1 MGGEEV
7 GRRMLTVKLMGPE
20 ISQDYCSASTS
31 DIIRNCQFI
40 PYSFKEL
47 NQVDIVEF
55 SALQS
60 LKMVKYV
67 TGLQRYCLP
76 TDVFFWTIF
85 NTDAEGDRV
94 VIKGANGNANV
105 IGWPEIAVAFG
116 AHHDPQEELWS
127 NKVMQSK
134 LRDLQPELFLPQA
147 VESNPNKKLVNGQRY
162 EECLYYREAAPYGPT
177 YYLMTIIAEI
187 FWSAG
192 RAPRFLTP
200 MVYAY
205 LRSLN
210 GHQTNWAKAILNSLR
225 TEIVSLQNRGKA
237 KENPKAR
244 TIMWAPVLV
253 HIVYAFRSTIF
264 AGTPLQESEQWLR
277 WSHLTKDGDMTLSD
291 LEGKFPDSIG
301 VLAELHERCQIP
313 EQIPIASP
321 VHEDGQTPMS
331 KRAPTADGKCRTKI
345 TLQQS
350 LTTYRL
356 TRPFKYVMFQ
366 GPELPGLAN
375 NQVPG
380 KRKAVAVQEDNDPDD
395 IRVMPALDIVV
406 AGPSGSPPT
415 NLEQFGQLL
424 GSEIANLVTG
434 KCSSFWLQVQEQVSV
449 ASLWK
454 GKHEGLLRA
463 NTELSSKMA
472 EKDKD
477 CLVKEAEWKKTVAAL
492 RDELASV
499 RVADGLA
506 IEGFQM
512 QKQVLEGELKRLKN
526 SSTPV
531 VEGLKEKVAKLEEE
545 LNELEAKQ
553 NALTEA
559 QREIVSLNTC
569 SQPVVDAL
577 KDKLSSVEAEL
588 SCKTLAGMKYK
599 KALDSEIVITSELQF
614 KIEGLDDEINKL
626 KFALERADASSKIA
640 RVELSHAK
648 KDLRLLQLETDNDM
662 ALSGSSRS

>member
-1 MGGEEV
+1 M
-7 GRRMLTVKLMGPE
+7 
-20 ISQDYCSASTS
+20 
-31 DIIRNCQFI
+31 
-40 PYSFKEL
+40 
-47 NQVDIVEF
+47 
-55 SALQS
+55 
-60 LKMVKYV
+60 
-67 TGLQRYCLP
+67 
-76 TDVFFWTIF
+76 WT
-85 NTDAEGDRV
+85 
-94 VIKGANGNANV
+94 
-105 IGWPEIAVAFG
+105 
-116 AHHDPQEELWS
+116 
-127 NKVMQSK
+127 
-134 LRDLQPELFLPQA
+134 
-147 VESNPNKKLVNGQRY
+147 
-162 EECLYYREAAPYGPT
+162 
-177 YYLMTIIAEI
+177 
-187 FWSAG
+187 
-192 RAPRFLTP
+192 
-200 MVYAY
+200 
-205 LRSLN
+205 
-210 GHQTNWAKAILNSLR
+210 
-225 TEIVSLQNRGKA
+225 
-237 KENPKAR
+237 
-244 TIMWAPVLV
+244 PVLV

-291 LEGKFPDSIG
+291 LEGKFLDSIG
-301 VLAELHERCQIP
+301 VLVGLHERCQIP
-313 EQIPIASP
+313 EQIPVASP

-345 TLQQS
+345 T
-350 LTTYRL
+350 
-356 TRPFKYVMFQ
+356 FKRKKPQVAAVSDDVSSDSAIQVRNVSRSRVTGM
-366 GPELPGLAN
+366 AN

-395 IRVMPALDIVV
+395 NRVMPALDIVV

-499 RVADGLA
+499 QVADGLA

-545 LNELEAKQ
+545 LSAKEWLQEQYNAISDYIWEKEESWRVAQAEATNAFESTISGLQDELEAKQ

-569 SQPVVDAL
+569 SQPVVITL

-626 KFALERADASSKIA
+626 KFSLERADASSKIA
-640 RVELSHAK
+640 RVELSQAK

>member
-1 MGGEEV
+1 
-7 GRRMLTVKLMGPE
+7 
-20 ISQDYCSASTS
+20 
-31 DIIRNCQFI
+31 
-40 PYSFKEL
+40 
-47 NQVDIVEF
+47 
-55 SALQS
+55 
-60 LKMVKYV
+60 MVKYV
-67 TGLQRYCLP
+67 TGLQRHCLP

-85 NTDAEGDRV
+85 NTDAEGDRL

-116 AHHDPQEELWS
+116 AHHDPHEEFRS

-162 EECLYYREAAPYGPT
+162 EECLYYREAAPYDPT

-200 MVYAY
+200 M
-205 LRSLN
+205 
-210 GHQTNWAKAILNSLR
+210 
-225 TEIVSLQNRGKA
+225 
-237 KENPKAR
+237 
-244 TIMWAPVLV
+244 
-253 HIVYAFRSTIF
+253 
-264 AGTPLQESEQWLR
+264 
-277 WSHLTKDGDMTLSD
+277 
-291 LEGKFPDSIG
+291 
-301 VLAELHERCQIP
+301 RCQIP
-313 EQIPIASP
+313 EQIPVASL
-321 VHEDGQTPMS
+321 VHKDGQTPMS
-331 KRAPTADGKCRTKI
+331 ERAPTADGKCRTKI
-345 TLQQS
+345 T
-350 LTTYRL
+350 
-356 TRPFKYVMFQ
+356 FKRKKPQVAAVSDDVSSDSAIQVRNVSRSRVTGM
-366 GPELPGLAN
+366 AN

-395 IRVMPALDIVV
+395 NRVMPALDIVV

-499 RVADGLA
+499 RVVDGLA

-512 QKQVLEGELKRLKN
+512 QKQVLEGKLKRLKN

-531 VEGLKEKVAKLEEE
+531 VEGLKEKAEATKAFESTISGLQD
-545 LNELEAKQ
+545 ELEAKQ

-569 SQPVVDAL
+569 SQPVVITL

-640 RVELSHAK
+640 RVELSQAK

>member
-1 MGGEEV
+1 
-7 GRRMLTVKLMGPE
+7 
-20 ISQDYCSASTS
+20 
-31 DIIRNCQFI
+31 
-40 PYSFKEL
+40 
-47 NQVDIVEF
+47 
-55 SALQS
+55 
-60 LKMVKYV
+60 MVKYV
-67 TGLQRYCLP
+67 TGLQRHCLP

-85 NTDAEGDRV
+85 NTDAEGDRL
-94 VIKGANGNANV
+94 VIKGANRNANV
-105 IGWPEIAVAFG
+105 IGWLEIAVAFG
-116 AHHDPQEELWS
+116 AHHDPQEEFRS
-127 NKVMQSK
+127 NKMMQSK

-147 VESNPNKKLVNGQRY
+147 VESNPNKKLVNWQRY

-192 RAPRFLTP
+192 RASRFLTP

-301 VLAELHERCQIP
+301 VAAVSDDVSSDSAIQVRNV
-313 EQIPIASP
+313 SRSR
-321 VHEDGQTPMS
+321 VTGM
-331 KRAPTADGKCRTKI
+331 
-345 TLQQS
+345 
-350 LTTYRL
+350 
-356 TRPFKYVMFQ
+356 
-366 GPELPGLAN
+366 AN

-395 IRVMPALDIVV
+395 NRVMPALDIV
-406 AGPSGSPPT
+406 
-415 NLEQFGQLL
+415 
-424 GSEIANLVTG
+424 
-434 KCSSFWLQVQEQVSV
+434 VQEQVSV

-463 NTELSSKMA
+463 NIELSSKMA

-545 LNELEAKQ
+545 LSAKEWLQEQYNAISDYIREKEESWRVAQAEATKAFESTISGLQDELEAKQ

-559 QREIVSLNTC
+559 LREIVSLNTC
-569 SQPVVDAL
+569 SQPVVITL

-599 KALDSEIVITSELQF
+599 KALDSEIVITSELQL

-640 RVELSHAK
+640 CVELSHAK